1 MKINDSLEE
10 VSTNDRNQS
19 ADVVDHLVERLST
32 SSQRLAQATED
43 QARQPEQRTRDLVDR
58 AEAATERVVDTI
70 DRELRTQ
77 IAELRRD
84 IERAT
89 FPFGT
94 VDGRGRC
101 ATAQARALGSGS
113 SVGSRAGPRWPGAVA
128 LLVRPSVPLPTH
140 FALNPLRLAR

>member
-1 MKINDSLEE
+1 MI
-10 VSTNDRNQS
+10 DRNQS

-43 QARQPEQRTRDLVDR
+43 QARQLEQRTKDLVADR

-89 FPFGT
+89 FLFGT

-128 LLVRPSVPLPTH
+128 LRVRPSVPLPTH